1 MSAVPGQDRR
11 FFMGPF
17 RWLAEPS
24 AAELEAERFTVLDW
38 RDLNKRWVDPARR
51 VGMERKSLD
60 SAAKPWFDWLA
71 EVDRL
76 AVLGIELRDLQT
88 VKDVLG
94 FLVEPAAR
102 LGIEL
107 VLAGEPGPDELD
119 ASAFVDEDFGYP
131 YTFERLLW
139 RMRGARPTVRAPA
152 SLDKLDFTPDDTQ
165 AEAVTAG
172 EGVVQII
179 APAGSGKTAVLVERV
194 RELRSRGAPAD
205 AITCVTFNK
214 AAANELRE
222 RLSAAEVGDV
232 RASTFHSLGLQV
244 LRRAGRLAGKE
255 IAGHLPTQGQWR
267 WLAGNAMKAAGENGR
282 WLDPPD
288 AKRMISDLKLGEMLT
303 ASEYAETITEKS
315 DALARTQSALYL
327 AYEEMQR
334 SGSWLDFDD
343 LILQALRLLREDATV
358 RAHWQGRYEYL
369 LVDEYQDIEPAQ
381 ELLVRTIAAPQDQ
394 VFCVG
399 DEDQTLYAFRR
410 ASVARII
417 CLDGLYPALE
427 RVALEINYRCPP
439 TVVDASRALIA
450 HNQVRFDKKIHAASK
465 KVEQTSVKLHAVKHK
480 SDSAVLAAQALRAR
494 SRREIVVLAR
504 TTDALRPTA
513 LACADMGVKID
524 GPDKLFE
531 PRGARLALQQ
541 HLTLALEPQLA
552 DEKLVAA
559 VCRTPARSLKQG
571 TADAIAE
578 QLQAGAPFE
587 AAFAGVP
594 RPKREQGRL
603 LAPGELFA
611 ELAECA
617 RAEEAIRLLRGSGGF
632 DSWFADSDGMGGL
645 DEFECEALEQ
655 AERDAEGLAPAEYLE
670 ELRSQASRLKASRDS
685 ENGIELS
692 TIHGAKGRQW
702 RHVILAACEEDVLPH
717 KRSLEVGAEEQKR
730 GEGIEAERRL
740 GYVAFTRTLDVLEIH
755 YDRERPSRFL
765 FESGLLERPPEPK
778 REPRRPP
785 PAPGLASPVS
795 RGASSRLRRWLL
807 G

>member
-1 MSAVPGQDRR
+1 VVQSLAHKMSWELDRQLQLDRDLEQSPAANATSGNRRAGASRPAPKSSTGQVPRWLICSGVLSKSPYASNKTVMSAVPSQDRR

-152 SLDKLDFTPDDTQ
+152 SLDELDFTPDDTQ
-165 AEAVTAG
+165 AEAVAAG

-282 WLDPPD
+282 
-288 AKRMISDLKLGEMLT
+288 
-303 ASEYAETITEKS
+303 
-315 DALARTQSALYL
+315 
-327 AYEEMQR
+327 
-334 SGSWLDFDD
+334 
-343 LILQALRLLREDATV
+343 
-358 RAHWQGRYEYL
+358 
-369 LVDEYQDIEPAQ
+369 
-381 ELLVRTIAAPQDQ
+381 
-394 VFCVG
+394 
-399 DEDQTLYAFRR
+399 
-410 ASVARII
+410 
-417 CLDGLYPALE
+417 
-427 RVALEINYRCPP
+427 
-439 TVVDASRALIA
+439 
-450 HNQVRFDKKIHAASK
+450 
-465 KVEQTSVKLHAVKHK
+465 
-480 SDSAVLAAQALRAR
+480 
-494 SRREIVVLAR
+494 
-504 TTDALRPTA
+504 
-513 LACADMGVKID
+513 
-524 GPDKLFE
+524 
-531 PRGARLALQQ
+531 
-541 HLTLALEPQLA
+541 
-552 DEKLVAA
+552 
-559 VCRTPARSLKQG
+559 
-571 TADAIAE
+571 
-578 QLQAGAPFE
+578 
-587 AAFAGVP
+587 
-594 RPKREQGRL
+594 
-603 LAPGELFA
+603 
-611 ELAECA
+611 
-617 RAEEAIRLLRGSGGF
+617 
-632 DSWFADSDGMGGL
+632 
-645 DEFECEALEQ
+645 
-655 AERDAEGLAPAEYLE
+655 
-670 ELRSQASRLKASRDS
+670 
-685 ENGIELS
+685 
-692 TIHGAKGRQW
+692 
-702 RHVILAACEEDVLPH
+702 
-717 KRSLEVGAEEQKR
+717 
-730 GEGIEAERRL
+730 
-740 GYVAFTRTLDVLEIH
+740 
-755 YDRERPSRFL
+755 
-765 FESGLLERPPEPK
+765 
-778 REPRRPP
+778 
-785 PAPGLASPVS
+785 
-795 RGASSRLRRWLL
+795 
-807 G
+807 